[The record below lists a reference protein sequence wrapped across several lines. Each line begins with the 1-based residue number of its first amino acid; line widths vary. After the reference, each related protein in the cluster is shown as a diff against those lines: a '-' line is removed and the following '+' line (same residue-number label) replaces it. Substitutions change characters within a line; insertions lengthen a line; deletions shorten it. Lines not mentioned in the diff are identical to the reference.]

1 MICTN
6 FVFQLFA
13 DMSSINMKGFD
24 FRNKNVYDLSYTK
37 TEICCSNHLQG
48 KTPCEI
54 FPKTYNYR
62 YLPLSFSGKKCI
74 SHLANLRQTY

>member
-24 FRNKNVYDLSYTK
+24 CCNKNVYDLSYTK
-37 TEICCSNHLQG
+37 TEICCSNHLEGNTSLRNFSKNIQ
-48 KTPCEI
+48 
-54 FPKTYNYR
+54 
-62 YLPLSFSGKKCI
+62 LSILTTFLL
-74 SHLANLRQTY
+74 LAKNVFLI